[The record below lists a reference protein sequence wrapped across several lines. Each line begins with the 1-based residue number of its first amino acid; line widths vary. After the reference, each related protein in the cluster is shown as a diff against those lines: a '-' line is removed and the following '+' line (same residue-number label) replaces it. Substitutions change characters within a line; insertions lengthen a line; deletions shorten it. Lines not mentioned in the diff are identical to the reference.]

1 MDGQSLESFGQIRD
15 RLSEIADLVKQEDL
29 SLDAALD
36 LYDEAVSLGMK
47 ATSLLET
54 VDPADGNPDAS

>member
-15 RLSEIADLVKQEDL
+15 RLSEIADLVKREDL
-29 SLDAALD
+29 SFDAALD

>member
-15 RLSEIADLVKQEDL
+15 RLSEIADLVKREDL

-47 ATSLLET
+47 ATRLLET
-54 VDPADGNPDAS
+54 VDPADGDSDAS